1 MTPSGWAFW
10 RRRDA
15 RRHRLLPWPL
25 ALLLVLALHG
35 VSLWWLPSLVLNN
48 APEVYY
54 SGDSPAVQLRDQL
67 RREFPSDEAL
77 TVVFQGPDLYSRN
90 VMTRL
95 DQLSTALGR
104 HPLVDRVISVT
115 TMERVSGSE
124 DGFAVEPLIDA
135 RRLRTDDPAALRA
148 RVLSDRFAPGLLAS
162 RDGTVLAMVVRP
174 RPLDTSA
181 DRLALKVAVALAINE
196 AGLRGHYAGDAGPV
210 TIDVAQLESVM
221 QDTLRFVPLT
231 VVVGLGLLFWVV
243 GRVRP
248 VVIGGVAMS
257 TVVLPVVA
265 GIAASGQPYTM
276 ASAILPS
283 LLAAYT
289 LATLMHLYAGV
300 QRAQGAGLTRG
311 AAVDRA
317 LGETLKP
324 GLYNVLTTGAGL
336 LSLVFVPIPPIQLF
350 GVAGAL
356 GTVLVFLTVFL
367 LVPPFLAR
375 WDNRR
380 WPQHG
385 SAMGRFGRIAAR
397 LTLAGMRRPKL
408 TVAVALLLL
417 AAAFPLAREVR
428 VESDVLTF
436 FAPEHAVNR
445 HVKLVESQLAGVTTL
460 EISLAGGGIDSLQN
474 VQTLRAVRDLQRWI
488 EGLGE
493 VDRASSMV
501 DLVEEM
507 HWAMNGEKPAFRD
520 LPPSDRLLRQ
530 YLLIYDGEDLYEAV
544 NRDFSR
550 ARILVSLNVHGAQ
563 EIGRVIDTIRA
574 HVAATPIPGVT
585 VDIGGYGRLFADQVD
600 LLVSGQQDSFASAF
614 IQIFLFMALLWR
626 SIGASLICLVPNLAP
641 LYFIFVLMGATGIH
655 LDLATVMIAGV
666 VLGITVDDTIHLYHG
681 YRERLLKGIS
691 PPLAIAKSFQGSGRA
706 VLAISVLLT
715 AQFGLLASSEFIPT
729 ANFGLMTAVGLLAGQ
744 AAELLLL
751 PALLMLKDGRR
762 RVLPPTSP
770 RTGPR
775 SGLRSGPASR
785 PVMVPV
791 AAETLWPPA
800 ELKDL
805 PEPAAGDAPASLPP
819 AEPAAT
825 PVVLRPAA
833 PPAASTP
840 LVVVCR
846 GEACRARGADA
857 IWQACLEAYVAV
869 KARGDG
875 SGAFPV
881 EASCLRRCDD
891 APAVSWCSAP
901 QALADAEPA
910 ALAQRAASHVRGR
923 PPSAG

>member
-1 MTPSGWAFW
+1 M
-10 RRRDA
+10 
-15 RRHRLLPWPL
+15 
-25 ALLLVLALHG
+25 ALVIVLAIHG
-35 VSLWWLPSLVLNN
+35 LSLWALPTLSLNN

-54 SGDSPAVQLRDQL
+54 PEGSPAVVLRDEL
-67 RREFPSDEAL
+67 RSQFPSDEAL
-77 TVVFQGPDLYSRN
+77 TLVFQGPDLYSRN
-90 VMTRL
+90 VMTRI
-95 DQLSTALGR
+95 DRLSADLAR
-104 HPLVDRVISVT
+104 LPLVDRVFSVT
-115 TMERVSGSE
+115 TMERVAGSE
-124 DGFAVEPLIDA
+124 DGFGVEPLVDA
-135 RRLRTDDPAALRA
+135 RRLARSDSAALRE

-162 RDGTVLAMVVRP
+162 RDGTVLAVVVRP
-174 RPLDTSA
+174 KALDSSGE
-181 DRLALKVAVALAINE
+181 RLALMVAVASAVNE
-196 AGLRGHYAGDAGPV
+196 AGLRGHFAGQAGPLV
-210 TIDVAQLESVM
+210 LDVAQLESVI
-221 QDTLRFVPLT
+221 QDSMRFLPLT
-231 VVVGLGLLFWVV
+231 AVVGLVLLFWVV

-248 VVIGGVAMS
+248 VVVGGVAMS
-257 TVVLPVVA
+257 TVVLPVVS
-265 GIAASGQPYTM
+265 GIAVSGQPYTM

-311 AAVDRA
+311 AAVERA
-317 LGETLKP
+317 LGETFKP

-350 GVAGAL
+350 GVAGAV
-356 GTVLVFLTVFL
+356 GTALVFLTVFV

-397 LTLAGMRRPKL
+397 LTLAGMRRPKT
-408 TVAVALLLL
+408 TVAVAVLLL
-417 AAAFPLAREVR
+417 AAAFPFAREVQ

-436 FAPEHAVNR
+436 FADDHPVNR

-460 EISLAGGGIDSLQN
+460 EISLAGEGRDSLQN
-474 VQTLRAVRDLQRWI
+474 VQTLQAVRELQRWI

-520 LPPSDRLLRQ
+520 LPPNDRLLRQ

-544 NRDFSR
+544 NRDFDR
-550 ARILVSLNVHGAQ
+550 ARILVSLNVHGAK

-574 HVAATPIPGVT
+574 HVASTPIPGVA

-614 IQIFLFMALLWR
+614 LQIFLFMALLWR
-626 SIGASLICLVPNLAP
+626 SVGASLICLVPNLAP

-681 YRERLLKGIS
+681 YRERLRKGIS

-715 AQFGLLASSEFIPT
+715 AQFGLLATSEFIPT

-751 PALLMLKDGRR
+751 PALLVLKDGRR
-762 RVLPPTSP
+762 RVVPQTI
-770 RTGPR
+770 RER
-775 SGLRSGPASR
+775 SAPSR
-785 PVMVPV
+785 PVLAPV
-791 AAETLWPPA
+791 GAETLWPPA
-800 ELKDL
+800 EAQ
-805 PEPAAGDAPASLPP
+805 PPAS
-819 AEPAAT
+819 EPLT
-825 PVVLRPAA
+825 IE
-833 PPAASTP
+833 PPAAAAQRPASEMP
-840 LVVVCR
+840 VLMVCR
-846 GEACRARGADA
+846 GEACRAKGADA
-857 IWQACLEAYVAV
+857 IWQRCLEAYVAV

-875 SGAFPV
+875 SGALPV
-881 EASCLRRCDD
+881 EAACLRRCDE
-891 APAVSWCSAP
+891 APAVGWCTSPQAVTADDA
-901 QALADAEPA
+901 QALA
-910 ALAQRAASHVRGR
+910 LLAASHVRNGAPR
-923 PPSAG
+923 T